1 MTEGNSLNE
10 IAEQLGMDAT
20 VLTANVA
27 RYNKLCATGEA
38 TDLGKNPQ
46 YQYRYRHQ
54 EIIVRNRIKNFTI
67 SYLLVNCGILIAA
80 LQQHNVKREKDR

>member
-27 RYNKLCATGEA
+27 RYNKLYATGEA

-46 YQYRYRHQ
+46 YLDPIAEGGKYYAIHM
-54 EIIVRNRIKNFTI
+54 KN
-67 SYLLVNCGILIAA
+67 YC
-80 LQQHNVKREKDR
+80 